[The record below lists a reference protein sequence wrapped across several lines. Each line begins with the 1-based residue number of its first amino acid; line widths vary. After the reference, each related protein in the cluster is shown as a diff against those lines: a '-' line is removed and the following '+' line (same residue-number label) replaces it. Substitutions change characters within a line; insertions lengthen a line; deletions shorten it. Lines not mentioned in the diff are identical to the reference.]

1 MLKIISLFL
10 LLCSSALA
18 TEQTPTQIKNSAA
31 STFTA
36 NGAGAITG
44 PNVGTAITNIADSFI
59 PMLYATSGCYWKSNG
74 LVLSAS
80 CEDLGVIGTVTSA
93 GASFTGGLISV
104 AGSPITTTGTFALTV
119 AGTSGG
125 VPYFSSTS
133 TWASSAALT
142 NNALML
148 GGGAGA
154 APKVLASLGTTTTV
168 LHGNAAGAPT
178 FGAVSLTAD
187 VTGTLP
193 TGNLPT
199 AAASDVRT
207 GTSTTTVV
215 TPGALSGSA
224 AAQTLT
230 DAATINWNMASGYN
244 AKITLTAS
252 GHTFAAP
259 TNVIEGLTY
268 TLQLNVGAGPYTVN
282 WNAVFNWGS
291 AGTPTISAVASDVDV
306 ISCIAQATN
315 NLLCTINKGF

>member
-1 MLKIISLFL
+1 MRKIATLFL
-10 LLCSSALA
+10 LLGSFAASA

-44 PNVGTAITNIADSFI
+44 PNVGTAVTNIADSFI

-74 LVLSAS
+74 IGLSAS
-80 CEDLGVIGTVTSA
+80 CDYPVTSV
-93 GASFTGGLISV
+93 GASFTGGLISI
-104 AGSPITTTGTFALTV
+104 AGSPVTTTGTFALTV

-125 VPYFSSTS
+125 VPYFSSAS
-133 TWASSAALT
+133 TWASSALLT
-142 NNALML
+142 SNALML

-178 FGAVSLTAD
+178 FGPVSLTAD

-268 TLQLNVGAGPYTVN
+268 TLQLDVGAGPYTVN
-282 WNAVFNWGS
+282 WNAAFNWGA
-291 AGTPTISAVASDVDV
+291 AGTPTISAVANKVDV
-306 ISCIAQATN
+306 VSCIARTTS
-315 NLLCTINKGF
+315 NLLCTINKRF

>member
-1 MLKIISLFL
+1 MRRVLFSLFL
-10 LLCSSALA
+10 LGLSAAEVPA
-18 TEQTPTQIKNSAA
+18 TEQTPSQIKVLAA

-36 NGAGAITG
+36 NGAGQISG

-59 PMLYATSGCYWKSNG
+59 PMLYASSGCFWRANG
-74 LVLSAS
+74 IALSAS
-80 CEDLGVIGTVTSA
+80 CENPVTSV
-93 GASFTGGLISV
+93 GATFTGGLISI

-119 AGTSGG
+119 AGISGG
-125 VPYFSSTS
+125 VPYFSSAS
-133 TWASSAALT
+133 TWASSAVLT

-148 GGGAGA
+148 GGGVAA
-154 APKVLASLGTTTTV
+154 APKVLGSLGTTTTV
-168 LHGNAAGAPT
+168 LHGNAAGAPS
-178 FGAVSLTAD
+178 FAAVSLTAD

-207 GTSTTTVV
+207 GTSTTTIV
-215 TPGALSGSA
+215 TPSALSGSA

-230 DAATINWNMASGYN
+230 DGATINWNVASGYN

-268 TLQLNVGAGPYTVN
+268 TLQLDVGAGPYTVN
-282 WNAVFNWGS
+282 WNAAFNWGA
-291 AGTPTISAVASDVDV
+291 AGTPTISAIANKVDV
-306 ISCIAQATN
+306 VSCIARATN